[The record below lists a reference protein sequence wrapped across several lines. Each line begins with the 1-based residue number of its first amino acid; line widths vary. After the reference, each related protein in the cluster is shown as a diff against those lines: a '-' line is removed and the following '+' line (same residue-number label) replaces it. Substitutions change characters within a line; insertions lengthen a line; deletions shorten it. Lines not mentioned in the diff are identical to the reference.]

1 MCQIDLRAPLLL
13 RVSVLKNI
21 PHQNPFF
28 NTDTQRSGVTQ
39 REKLRVSADNGYT
52 AAYCRHIGGYFDNVI
67 VGANG
72 LVNALILAIPGFGVA
87 G

>member
-39 REKLRVSADNGYT
+39 RERSCEYQRIMVTLPPTAGISADT
-52 AAYCRHIGGYFDNVI
+52 
-67 VGANG
+67 
-72 LVNALILAIPGFGVA
+72 LIT
-87 G
+87 